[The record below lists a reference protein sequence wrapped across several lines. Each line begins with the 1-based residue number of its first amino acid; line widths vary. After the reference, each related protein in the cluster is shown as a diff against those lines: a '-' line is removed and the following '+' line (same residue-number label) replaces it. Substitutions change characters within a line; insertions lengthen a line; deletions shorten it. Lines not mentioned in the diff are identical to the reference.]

1 MKRTWKIAM
10 MTVFMASALAMPTLS
25 AAPLT
30 TTDTTAVT
38 TTAKAEQPTTLFQQL
53 QGKTLDLNYSSGD
66 HYYVSILSEDQLR
79 WKSIGVSDGGPTE
92 ETENYTVK
100 QIATNV
106 YFVSWMEQSGMTVS
120 EVIDLPN
127 QKVYATITWGD
138 DTKANGRDSVTI
150 EGTATIL
157 P

>member
-10 MTVFMASALAMPTLS
+10 MTVFMASAMALPTVS

-30 TTDTTAVT
+30 TATTAPTVA
-38 TTAKAEQPTTLFQQL
+38 TAKANESMTLFQQL
-53 QGKTLDLNYSSGD
+53 QGKTLDLNYASGD
-66 HYYVSILSEDQLR
+66 HYYVSILSENQLR
-79 WKSIGVSDGGPTE
+79 WKSIGVSDGGPSE
-92 ETENYTVK
+92 ETEDYTVK
-100 QIATNV
+100 EIATNV

-138 DTKANGRDSVTI
+138 ETKANGRDSVSI